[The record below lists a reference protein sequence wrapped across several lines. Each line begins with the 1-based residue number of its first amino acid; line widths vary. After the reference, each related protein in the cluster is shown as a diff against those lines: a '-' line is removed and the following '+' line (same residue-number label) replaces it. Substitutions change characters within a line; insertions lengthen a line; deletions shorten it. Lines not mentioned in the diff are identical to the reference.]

1 MTHTNHSSYPILALP
16 TRLAL
21 AVSLT
26 LCCSAYANTSKQ
38 IAHQQILLNEQ
49 RQAVFHQS
57 LMTNP
62 SVQVEVPAFEPA
74 AKMDSVHTDNQ
85 DSHDD
90 LPCFTINQIAY
101 APLDAAATGSMDLNQ
116 FAFALTPLTHGK
128 SSVLG
133 QCLNINDIHHIVHDV
148 QNRLIERGFATT
160 RVFIGDQNLS
170 GGQLVLTV
178 VPGIIGQIKADTL
191 SSPKP
196 IYTVYTDPT
205 GLPANFKTALPFKE
219 GDVLNIRQLETAL
232 ENLKR
237 VPSSDATFAIMPSET
252 NKVGA
257 SDVLIKYT
265 ASQKV
270 RGSLSLDDSGSKTTG
285 KYQGSTTI
293 SFDNPTWHND
303 LLYLTYSRDLGN
315 RINKDEYANKT
326 DKGGS
331 KNYGLGYVLPINN
344 TVFHANASH
353 YTYHQTVAGVN
364 QDYLYSGDSD
374 NMSLN
379 TSHLVHRDAK
389 SKTWL
394 TMGGFTKS
402 QKSHIDD
409 TQIDVQRRKISGWTA
424 GIRHE
429 ARLGQSQLNTDVSIQ
444 RGTGAFNALTPPE
457 SLFNEGT
464 NRTPIYK
471 LNLNFATPIKIS
483 DNYQAGYQA
492 NLKTQYAQEALVPS
506 ERMSIGGR
514 YSVHGF
520 DGERT
525 LSGDMGATLR
535 QNVSFPIKQSNHSL
549 YLALDAGS
557 IAMSNKEQDNL
568 LLGHTLI
575 GGAIGIKGQIKP
587 LRLNYDF
594 FAGHPIRQPKY
605 FGDKDWV
612 GGMSLGVAF

>member
-1 MTHTNHSSYPILALP
+1 MTHTNHSSYRIASLP
-16 TRLAL
+16 TRLAI

-26 LCCSAYANTSKQ
+26 LCCSAYANTPEQ
-38 IAHQQILLNEQ
+38 ITHQQILLNEQ
-49 RQAVFHQS
+49 RQAVLNQS
-57 LMTNP
+57 LMVSP
-62 SVQVEVPAFEPA
+62 SVQVDVPAFEPV

-85 DSHDD
+85 DSHND

-101 APLDAAATGSMDLNQ
+101 APLDTAATGSVDLNQ

-128 SSVLG
+128 CSVLG
-133 QCLNINDIHHIVHDV
+133 QCLNINDIHRIVRDV
-148 QNRLIERGFATT
+148 QNRLIERGYATT

-178 VPGIIGQIKADTL
+178 VPGVIGQIKADTL
-191 SSPKP
+191 SSTKP

-237 VPSSDATFAIMPSET
+237 VPSSDADFAIMPSAT
-252 NKVGA
+252 GKVGE
-257 SDVLIKYT
+257 SDVLIKYV
-265 ASQKV
+265 ASKKV

-285 KYQGSTTI
+285 KYQGSATI

-315 RINKDEYANKT
+315 RLNKDEYTNKT

-331 KNYGLGYVLPINN
+331 ENYGLGYVLPIKN
-344 TVFHANASH
+344 TVFNASASH
-353 YTYHQTVAGVN
+353 YTYHQSVAGVN
-364 QDYLYSGDSD
+364 QDYVYGGDSD
-374 NMSLN
+374 NISL
-379 TSHLVHRDAK
+379 SASYLAHRDAR

-394 TMGGFTKS
+394 NVGGFTKS
-402 QKSHIDD
+402 QKNYIDD
-409 TQIDVQRRKISGWTA
+409 TEIDVQRRKISGWTA

-429 ARLGQSQLNTDVSIQ
+429 TRFGQKQLTTDVSVQ
-444 RGTGAFNALTPPE
+444 RGTGAFNALIPPE

-464 NRTPIYK
+464 VRTPIYK
-471 LNLNFATPIKIS
+471 LNLNFATPIKMG

-492 NLKTQYAQEALVPS
+492 NLKAQYTQEALVPS

-514 YSVHGF
+514 YSVRGF

-525 LSGDMGATLR
+525 LLGDMGATLR
-535 QNVSFPIKQSNHSL
+535 QDVSFPIKQSNHSL
-549 YLALDAGS
+549 YLGLDAGTV
-557 IAMSNKEQDNL
+557 AMSNKEQDNL
-568 LLGHTLI
+568 LLGHTLV

-587 LRLNYDF
+587 LKLNYDLF
-594 FAGHPIRQPKY
+594 TGHPIRQPQY
-605 FGDKDWV
+605 FGKKEWT
-612 GGMSLGVAF
+612 GGVSLGVEF

>member
-1 MTHTNHSSYPILALP
+1 MTHTNHPSYRIPALQA
-16 TRLAL
+16 RLAL

-26 LCCSAYANTSKQ
+26 LCCSAYANNPEQ

-49 RQAVFHQS
+49 RQAVLNQS
-57 LMTNP
+57 LIISP
-62 SVQVEVPAFEPA
+62 SVQVDVPITEPI
-74 AKMDSVHTDNQ
+74 AKMDSVHN

-90 LPCFTINQIAY
+90 LLCFTINQIAD
-101 APLDAAATGSMDLNQ
+101 APLDTAGDADTATGSVDLNQ

-133 QCLNINDIHHIVHDV
+133 QCLNINDIHRIVRDV

-178 VPGIIGQIKADTL
+178 VPGVIGQIKADTL
-191 SSPKP
+191 NSPKP
-196 IYTVYTDPT
+196 IYADPT
-205 GLPANFKTALPFKE
+205 GLPANFKTALPFKA
-219 GDVLNIRQLETAL
+219 GDVLDIRQLETAL

-237 VPSSDATFAIMPSET
+237 VPSSDADFAIMPSET
-252 NKVGA
+252 GKVGA

-265 ASQKV
+265 ASRKV

-285 KYQGSTTI
+285 KYQGSATL

-315 RINKDEYANKT
+315 RINKDEYTNKT

-331 KNYGLGYVLPINN
+331 ENYGLGYVLPIKN
-344 TVFHANASH
+344 TVLNANASH

-374 NMSLN
+374 NISLN
-379 TSHLVHRDAK
+379 ASHLVHRDAK

-394 TMGGFTKS
+394 TMDGFTKS
-402 QKSHIDD
+402 QKSYIDD

-429 ARLGQSQLNTDVSIQ
+429 TRLGQSQLNTDISIQ

-457 SLFNEGT
+457 SLFNEGAA
-464 NRTPIYK
+464 RTPIYK

-483 DNYQAGYQA
+483 NNYQAGYQA
-492 NLKTQYAQEALVPS
+492 NLKAQYAQEALVPS

-514 YSVHGF
+514 YSVRGF
-520 DGERT
+520 DGERA
-525 LSGDMGATLR
+525 LSGDIGVILR
-535 QNVSFPIKQSNHSL
+535 QDVSFPIKQSNHSL

-557 IAMSNKEQDNL
+557 IAMQNKEQDKL
-568 LLGHTLI
+568 LLGHTLV

-587 LRLNYDF
+587 FKLNYDF

-612 GGMSLGVAF
+612 GGMSLGVEF